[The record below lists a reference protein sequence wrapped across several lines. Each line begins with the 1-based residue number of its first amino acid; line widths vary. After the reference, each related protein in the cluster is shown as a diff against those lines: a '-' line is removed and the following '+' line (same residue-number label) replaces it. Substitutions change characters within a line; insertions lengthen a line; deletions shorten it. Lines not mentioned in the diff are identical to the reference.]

1 MDNFIYSAIA
11 SELNDVKHSHG
22 KARREVLR
30 RLDNIVTR
38 LFPPV
43 EGSPLPSEE
52 LNGVADVM
60 PLPTPGGAS
69 ATYWCGPYVPE
80 FPGSSLIVG
89 KPSEILFKP

>member
-1 MDNFIYSAIA
+1 MDKFIYSAIA
-11 SELNDVKHSHG
+11 SELNDIKNLHG
-22 KARREVLR
+22 KPRREALQ

-60 PLPTPGGAS
+60 LLPTPSGAS
-69 ATYWCGPYVPE
+69 ATYWCGPLP
-80 FPGSSLIVG
+80 FG
-89 KPSEILFKP
+89 KY